1 MDRKKITSERLIEK
15 ISLKFGSVEKY
26 AESKNTSR
34 QNIYNKINKKSTRF
48 LVELQNDGVI
58 ISEPE
63 TEYKVTSEYLSPQII
78 KLQNKVD
85 QLEAMQ
91 KEILE
96 RMDKRDEELTQIIEN
111 LVEDNKKLRVLF
123 SEGGMLGPFQSKL
136 KR

>member
-1 MDRKKITSERLIEK
+1 MTKNKYNIEDIKRSILMVYDTIESYADFKGKSKQTIYERIKTQSPKFLAELKK
-15 ISLKFGSVEKY
+15 
-26 AESKNTSR
+26 
-34 QNIYNKINKKSTRF
+34 
-48 LVELQNDGVI
+48 DGI
-58 ISEPE
+58 ILSEPE
-63 TEYKVTSEYLSPQII
+63 TEYKVTQEYLSPQII